1 MRLQWQK
8 PFVKDYQKLPQ
19 HIQKQTGRKL
29 GFLLQDI
36 AHPSL
41 RVKKVQGSIRGKKL
55 TNVYE
60 LSVTMNYR
68 LFFQKT
74 SDTYIL
80 LAIGTHKEILGR

>member
-1 MRLQWQK
+1 MAEAIRQRLPETTPAYPK
-8 PFVKDYQKLPQ
+8 ANRPEAGVF
-19 HIQKQTGRKL
+19 ITGHRPPL
-29 GFLLQDI
+29 IGGQES
-36 AHPSL
+36 P
-41 RVKKVQGSIRGKKL
+41 RQSIRGKKL